1 MQVLHSF
8 PDFNFL
14 RTHYPQIKT
23 ILWDMDGTV
32 LDTEKL
38 HFESI
43 FALISTPDCVQSFKE
58 FCHGKIDSEVFD
70 HLLEAN
76 LIQETDLD
84 GFLNE
89 KEIKLRELIQSTPL
103 DEILA
108 PSLREFITQLR
119 DNQFKQAIVTS
130 SERITTDFSLKVTNI
145 LGLFD
150 LIITREDTPE
160 NKPSPMPYQHAMRT
174 LGVNPE
180 TVLIFEDSEVGHL
193 AATKSGAQVVKA
205 AWY

>member
-1 MQVLHSF
+1 
-8 PDFNFL
+8 
-14 RTHYPQIKT
+14 
-23 ILWDMDGTV
+23 
-32 LDTEKL
+32 
-38 HFESI
+38 
-43 FALISTPDCVQSFKE
+43 
-58 FCHGKIDSEVFD
+58 
-70 HLLEAN
+70 
-76 LIQETDLD
+76 LD